1 MASSSCSSL
10 TIFELPSSNKKGL
23 QYEGGTIFKYSVAN
37 FFSIGLATSPKT
49 SCTSTILSP
58 SVTLQSNPSK
68 GLPIQTAEGYVSV
81 KYEQNTF
88 GEKSSEQFSPEAI
101 ISFK

>member
-1 MASSSCSSL
+1 MSL

-23 QYEGGTIFKYSVAN
+23 QYEGGTIFKYSVAKP
-37 FFSIGLATSPKT
+37 FFIGLATSPKT
-49 SCTSTILSP
+49 SCTSIILFP

-68 GLPIQTAEGYVSV
+68 GLPVQTAEGYVSV
-81 KYEQNTF
+81 KYEQNKS
-88 GEKSSEQFSPEAI
+88 GENNSEQFCPEVI